1 MGHTCS
7 TKEIKM
13 VALRVAV
20 LASLL
25 AAVSARQHAK
35 VADLDRDEQETLV
48 HRANTLTHDA
58 NALDDLLIN
67 MRKIEASTKK
77 ANELEHHSAPAPESG
92 ARKLLPQVDDITT
105 KVDKDADEKFAKE
118 MEELHKKEK
127 EIEEKRAALKSGQNS
142 GLNKKAL
149 SLETDQAKGAQDAV
163 KKEMVDEVR
172 RLENQFSDKGRAA
185 MDEKQLRS
193 EADALQRQID
203 AKRKAIYAAGKK
215 QQIAS
220 EELSQRM
227 YAKNQELVHRKKELT
242 EEKLHLEKRR
252 ETLTARLAEYSAR
265 AGSQSLERDSQVH
278 MSASEMEMIAQDI
291 LDLQEGNSKLM
302 KEVESL
308 ETKLQKHY
316 DAEKDRS
323 HKAWVNRNELAK
335 KQKKVERK
343 EEQLKREIKQ
353 RAQDEKNQKIREQR
367 QAAKEA
373 QALTER
379 IQNLNML
386 VGKGWQESKAD
397 AEAQFNQ
404 KSQELADLDI
414 QEQLLKEGKVA
425 QALGLAKK

>member
-1 MGHTCS
+1 
-7 TKEIKM
+7 M

-20 LASLL
+20 LALLL

-77 ANELEHHSAPAPESG
+77 ANELEHHTAPEAESDTHKFLSQ
-92 ARKLLPQVDDITT
+92 ADDIPA
-105 KVDKDADEKFAKE
+105 KADKDADEKFSKE

-127 EIEEKRAALKSGQNS
+127 EIEEKRAALKSGKDS

-149 SLETDQAKGAQDAV
+149 SLETDQAKDQATDAQDAV
-163 KKEMVDEVR
+163 KKEMVDEVH
-172 RLENQFSDKGRAA
+172 RLESQFSDKGRAA

-193 EADALQRQID
+193 DAEALQRQIE

-227 YAKNQELVHRKKELT
+227 YAKNQELVHRKRELT
-242 EEKLHLEKRR
+242 EEKVHLEKRR

-265 AGSQSLERDSQVH
+265 AAGQSLERDSQVH

-308 ETKLQKHY
+308 ESKLQKHY
-316 DAEKDRS
+316 DVEKDRT

-335 KQKKVERK
+335 KQKEVERK
-343 EEQLKREIKQ
+343 EDQLKREIKQ

-386 VGKGWQESKAD
+386 VGKGWQESKSD

-404 KSQELADLDI
+404 KSQELADLDV
-414 QEQLLKEGKVA
+414 QEQLLKAGKVA
-425 QALGLAKK
+425 QALGLAKKK